1 LQPRCN
7 PRSNHAAAPLT
18 AKLVENI
25 SPEPVRFDL
34 ADTVV
39 RGLRLRVTPNG
50 VKTWAVWYR
59 NDAGIGRRLTLGR
72 YPDLGLA
79 EARREARAALRKS
92 DPQAERIARRKADR
106 EAHERAAT
114 APTFGGMLDAFWH
127 DIDAGRYRKA
137 RGNRPLR
144 QATIDAWS
152 MLTRAEV
159 RPRLGHV
166 RLEDVTAVLVR
177 DHLEQIAETRPY
189 LSNRALELI
198 QRVYTWSI
206 ERERVLASPVAG
218 MRPIGVE
225 RTRDRVLSDDEIQ
238 RVWPTLEGS
247 TFGAA
252 LQMLF
257 WTGARRSE
265 VFGMTWGEIDF
276 SGAVWRLSATRTKQD
291 KAHAVPLAPQALAL
305 LQIRRPEDRAP
316 DAEAPVFTTDGRRG
330 LVSAQRFMREVV
342 AKSGVSF
349 RIHDIRR
356 TAATR
361 MVELGV
367 LPAIVDCI
375 LGHAQGQ
382 VTATYIRHLPLVE
395 MRRAL
400 QIWASHL
407 DTLVANAGRKLLVFP
422 HAAR

>member
-1 LQPRCN
+1 MQPRCN
-7 PRSNHAAAPLT
+7 PSSNHAAAPLT
-18 AKLVENI
+18 VKLVESVTPDDI
-25 SPEPVRFDL
+25 RFDL
-34 ADTVV
+34 ADTIV
-39 RGLRLRVTPNG
+39 RGLRLRVTPKG

-59 NDAGIGRRLTLGR
+59 NEAGIGRRLTLGR

-79 EARREARAALRKS
+79 EARRAAREALRKA
-92 DPQAERIARRKADR
+92 DPQGERIARRKAER
-106 EAHERAAT
+106 ETHARAAA
-114 APTFGGMLDAFWH
+114 APTFGTILDAFWH
-127 DIDAGRYRKA
+127 DIEAGRYRKA

-166 RLEDVTAVLVR
+166 KLDEVTAVVVR

-189 LSNRALELI
+189 LANRALELI

-206 ERERVLASPVAG
+206 ERERIVASPVAG
-218 MRPIGVE
+218 MRPVGVE

-238 RVWPTLEGS
+238 RVWPWLARS
-247 TFGAA
+247 VFGAA
-252 LQMLF
+252 LTMLF

-276 SGAVWRLSATRTKQD
+276 SGAVWRLSAMRTKQD

-305 LQIRRPEDRAP
+305 LETRRPEDHAP
-316 DAEAPVFTTDGRRG
+316 AATMPVFTTDGRRG

-342 AKSGVSF
+342 ANSGVSF

-382 VTATYIRHLPLVE
+382 VTATYIRHMPLVE

-400 QIWASHL
+400 HIWANHL
-407 DTLVANAGRKLLVFP
+407 DTLVGRASGAEVLPFP
-422 HAAR
+422 VSR